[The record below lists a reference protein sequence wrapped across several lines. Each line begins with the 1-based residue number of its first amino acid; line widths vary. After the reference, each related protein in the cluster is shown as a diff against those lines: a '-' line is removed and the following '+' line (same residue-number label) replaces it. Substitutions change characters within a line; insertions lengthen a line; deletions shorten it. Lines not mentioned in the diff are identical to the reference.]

1 MEEGGVVDEGN
12 TVIMDKGQKSSSI
25 VELDLRVGA
34 YSTPQQEAKNPV
46 ISGPFTETQRRELHH
61 QVFIFNHFA
70 NNLPLPPHIVQCFGK
85 NINFLHTTHVCIIY
99 GTLLMKSSVLI
110 IVFE

>member
-34 YSTPQQEAKNPV
+34 YSTPQQEAINPV

-61 QVFIFNHFA
+61 QVKIFNHFA
-70 NNLPLPPHIVQCFGK
+70 NNLPLPPHVVQCFASGC
-85 NINFLHTTHVCIIY
+85 NHPYLNDRNSIESEPGNCRRID
-99 GTLLMKSSVLI
+99 G
-110 IVFE
+110 